1 MRDLPWLLPRLVVV
15 ATAYY
20 ATARL
25 GLEVAS
31 LAQAV
36 TLIWAPAGIGLAA
49 VLRFGPSMLLAT
61 VPAHFA
67 ANLAVGSGAGFAA
80 AAAAAGAI
88 EAGSAAWLLG
98 RAGFDRSFASLRAI
112 AVFLAIGVIAAPIL
126 AASIGATALAASG
139 RLPASGWASAF
150 HGWWIGDG
158 MGALVVAPA
167 LLLADRTRR
176 LLADPREALAAAGVA
191 ALLVLASLVV
201 FGGLLPTRSYP
212 LSFIVLPVLVLAAYR
227 FGPAGA
233 AGSTL
238 LVACLALL
246 GTLRGAGP
254 FSGGSRDASLALL
267 QAFLGVASVTSL
279 VLAALVAARDRTE
292 RELREAEQTLRAME
306 AATEAGTWVW
316 RPQSRTH
323 LGSLQQR
330 RLHGM
335 EGRENPIPQA
345 ELLATIHPEDRARVT
360 REFEDA
366 WRALGRVESEYR
378 VVLPD
383 GEVRWVAARGV
394 CLPVME
400 GRPDGP
406 HQMVGVH
413 LDVTARREMEEAVRR
428 GERLAS
434 LGTFAAGVA
443 HELNNPLGTILL
455 AAETALFSAHD
466 SSLVAM
472 ALDDIVEDTRR
483 AARIVKSILQFARAE
498 TTERTRLDLG
508 DCVRRAV
515 DLTRSHCRE
524 RGVAL
529 ELRGARRGLHTV
541 ANATE
546 IEQVLVNV
554 IRNAAEACERG
565 GQIWVG
571 AEAEDDSLLVTVW
584 DDGHGMTDAERA
596 RIFDPFY
603 TTRAQRGGSGLGL
616 SICHGIVT
624 AHGGRI
630 EVDSAPGTGTRV
642 HLHLPAA
649 GSAAAAGEEKPDGS
663 PPGG

>member
-1 MRDLPWLLPRLVVV
+1 VRDLPRLLVVAAV
-15 ATAYY
+15 YY

-25 GLEVAS
+25 GLEIAS
-31 LAQAV
+31 LADAV
-36 TLIWAPAGIGLAA
+36 TLVWAPAGIGLAA
-49 VLRFGPSMLLAT
+49 VLRHGPAMLVAT

-67 ANLAVGSGAGFAA
+67 ANLSVGSGAGFAA
-80 AAAAAGAI
+80 AAAAAGAL
-88 EAGSAAWLLG
+88 EAASAAWLL
-98 RAGFDRSFASLRAI
+98 RRMRFDLAFASLRDVA
-112 AVFLAIGVIAAPIL
+112 AFLSIGVIAAPAL

-139 RLPASGWASAF
+139 RIAGGEWATAF
-150 HGWWIGDG
+150 HPWWIGDG

-167 LLLADRTRR
+167 LLLAGRIGQ
-176 LLADPREALAAAGVA
+176 LLADPREAFAPIGVG
-191 ALLVLASLVV
+191 ALIVLVCLVV
-201 FGGLLPTRSYP
+201 FGGLLPVHGYP
-212 LSFIVLPVLVLAAYR
+212 LSFVVLPVLVLAAYR

-233 AGSTL
+233 AGATF
-238 LVACLALL
+238 LVACVALL

-254 FSGGSRDASLALL
+254 FSGGSRDVSIALM

-292 RELREAEQTLRAME
+292 SELREAQQTLRAME

-316 RPQSRTH
+316 RPERGMR
-323 LGSLQQR
+323 LGSPQQR
-330 RLHGM
+330 RLHGLA
-335 EGRENPIPQA
+335 GRLDPIPQDDV
-345 ELLATIHPEDRARVT
+345 LATIHPEDRARVV
-360 REFEDA
+360 REFEEA
-366 WRALGRVESEYR
+366 WSARGRVAIEYR

-383 GEVRWVAARGV
+383 GGIRWLAAQGV
-394 CLPVME
+394 CLPVTGAKAE
-400 GRPDGP
+400 GL

-413 LDVTARREMEEAVRR
+413 VDVTARKEMEETVRR

-455 AAETALFSAHD
+455 AAETAHFSAHD
-466 SSLVAM
+466 PARIAG
-472 ALDDIVEDTRR
+472 ALDDIVEDTKR
-483 AARIVKSILQFARAE
+483 AARIVKSILLFARAE
-498 TTERTRLDLG
+498 TTERTLLDLS
-508 DCVRRAV
+508 DCARRAA
-515 DLTRSHCRE
+515 DLTRSYCRE
-524 RGVAL
+524 RSVSL
-529 ELRGARRGLHTV
+529 ELRLAERGLWAV

-554 IRNAAEACERG
+554 IRNAAEACDPG

-571 AEAEDDSLLVTVW
+571 AEGAGDALLLTVW

-616 SICHGIVT
+616 SICHGIVA

-642 HLHLPAA
+642 HLHLPKA
-649 GSAAAAGEEKPDGS
+649 GRDEKDEEGADGAT
-663 PPGG
+663 PRG